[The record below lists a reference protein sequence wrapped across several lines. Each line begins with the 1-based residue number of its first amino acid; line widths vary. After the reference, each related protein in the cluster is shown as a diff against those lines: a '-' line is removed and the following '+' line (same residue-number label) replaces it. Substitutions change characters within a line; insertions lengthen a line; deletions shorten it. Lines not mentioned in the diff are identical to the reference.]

1 MGVNSNSGKGLS
13 FNDNSGDSN
22 QNSSDDLINILP
34 NGFAIYSFEKGYLQW
49 NKKLEEVLGY
59 SLADVVS
66 MGPLDFYDD
75 ADKEMVAQKMQDDAE
90 VVAVE
95 FDAVVI
101 AKDGRRVPIAHYV
114 KAIIYNGQ
122 KCMAISGIDI
132 SEIKNTEAAL
142 QKTIKELSDYKI
154 ALDVS
159 SIVSKTDPNGIINF
173 VNDNFCKVSKYS
185 REELIGQDH
194 RIINSGY
201 HSKEFIEN
209 MWQTIFN
216 GNIWRGDIC
225 NKAKD
230 GITYWVESTI
240 VPFINEQGK
249 IWQYVSIRKD
259 ISDRKRAEHALLNS
273 EANLKT
279 IFDTSDT
286 AYTLLNVDFKVLSFN
301 PEASKFALNELNW
314 KGEVGD
320 YLPDYFLPGKK
331 HTIEKALEDAKAGE
345 HINYESN
352 YPQPDGTVNWYL
364 VMIYPVADF
373 DAKVLGV
380 ILAVS
385 NITERKLAE
394 LQREKLTADLIQRN
408 KDLEQFKYIVSH
420 NLRAPVAN
428 IIGFAHELQIGSNT
442 EVEKAMYV
450 KELAESA
457 SKLDNVIKDLNQIL
471 QVKREVSESKE
482 LVSFSETLQNIEVSI
497 SNMIKAEGVE
507 IHADFTAINEMNTLK
522 SYLYSIFYNL
532 ITNSIKYRRPNVP
545 PVIKIS
551 SRKTDAGITLVFED
565 NGMGIDLDKKGDQ
578 VFGFYKRF
586 HTQMVEG
593 KGMGLFMTKTQVET
607 IGGKITV
614 NSKVDVGTE
623 FILEFVA

>member
-34 NGFAIYSFEKGYLQW
+34 NGFAIYSFDKGYLQW

-90 VVAVE
+90 LVAVE

-286 AYTLLNVDFKVLSFN
+286 AYTLLDVDFKVLSFN
-301 PEASKFALNELNW
+301 AEASKFALNELNW

-320 YLPDYFLPGKK
+320 YLPDYFLTSKK
-331 HTIEKALEDAKAGE
+331 HTIEKVLEDAKAGK

-380 ILAVS
+380 ILSVS
-385 NITERKLAE
+385 NITNRKLAE

-551 SRKTDAGITLVFED
+551 SHKTDAGITLFFKD
-565 NGMGIDLDKKGDQ
+565 NGMGIDLDKKGGQ
-578 VFGFYKRF
+578 VFGLYKRF
-586 HTQMVEG
+586 HTQRVEG

>member
-1 MGVNSNSGKGLS
+1 MGVNSINGKGLS
-13 FNDNSGDSN
+13 FNDNSGDN
-22 QNSSDDLINILP
+22 DHNSSDDLINILP
-34 NGFAIYSFEKGYLQW
+34 NGFAIYSFDKGYLKW

-59 SLADVVS
+59 SLADVIS

-90 VVAVE
+90 LVAVE

-194 RIINSGY
+194 RIINSGF

-240 VPFINEQGK
+240 VPFINEEGK

-301 PEASKFALNELNW
+301 AEASKFALNELNW

-331 HTIEKALEDAKAGE
+331 HTIEKALEDAKAGK

-428 IIGFAHELQIGSNT
+428 IIGFADELQIGSNT
-442 EVEKAMYV
+442 EEEKAMYV
-450 KELAESA
+450 KELVESA

-482 LVSFSETLQNIEVSI
+482 LVSFSGTLKNIEVSI

-532 ITNSIKYRRPNVP
+532 ITNSIKYRRPNIP

-551 SRKTDAGITLVFED
+551 SRKTNAGITLVFKD

-578 VFGFYKRF
+578 VFGLYKRF
-586 HTQMVEG
+586 HTQMAEG